1 MTILLD
7 SHAVIWFLTGDRR
20 CSATAR
26 NVIENEAGDVL
37 VSAASAWEIATK
49 ARLGRW
55 PEAVA
60 VLADLQQVLAE
71 NDFGTLDVTMEHSLL
86 AGMLPGRHGD
96 PFDRMLAAQAR
107 IEGVPLVTTD
117 PVFRAFDIQTVW

>member
-7 SHAVIWFLTGDRR
+7 SHVVIWFLTDDRR

-26 NVIENEAGDVL
+26 NAIENEPGSVL

-49 ARLGRW
+49 ARSGRW

-60 VLADLQQVLAE
+60 VLADFRQVLAD
-71 NDFGTLDVTMEHSLL
+71 NDLGTLDVSLEHGLL
-86 AGMLPGRHGD
+86 AGMLPGRHRD

-107 IEGVPLVTTD
+107 IEGVALVTAD
-117 PVFRAFDIQTVW
+117 PIFEAFDIQTVW

>member
-7 SHAVIWFLTGDRR
+7 SHVVIWFLTDDRR
-20 CSATAR
+20 CSEAAR
-26 NVIENEAGDVL
+26 NAIENEPGSVL

-49 ARLGRW
+49 ARSGRW

-60 VLADLQQVLAE
+60 VLADFQQVLAD
-71 NDFGTLDVTMEHSLL
+71 NDLGTLDVSLEHGLL
-86 AGMLPGRHGD
+86 AGILPGRHRD

-107 IEGVPLVTTD
+107 IEGVALVTAD
-117 PVFRAFDIQTVW
+117 PVFAEFDIQTVW

>member
-7 SHAVIWFLTGDRR
+7 SHVVVWFLTDDRR
-20 CSATAR
+20 CSAAAR
-26 NVIENEAGDVL
+26 NAIENEPGSVL

-49 ARLGRW
+49 ARSGRW

-60 VLADLQQVLAE
+60 VLADFQQVLAD
-71 NDFGTLDVTMEHSLL
+71 NDLGTLDVSLEHGLL
-86 AGMLPGRHGD
+86 AGMLPGRHRD

-107 IEGVPLVTTD
+107 IEGVALVTAD
-117 PVFRAFDIQTVW
+117 PVFSAFDIQTLW